1 MLRLPLQL
9 TLLSLSHSSLPRA
22 SPPPPPPR
30 TDADSRAPGN
40 KADYFYR
47 REFTFTLEGEVFVR
61 YLCFRDAEGFADAV
75 LKRLPERIE
84 IGPVYTDKPDRN
96 KTASKDSF
104 KPIERELIVRG
115 RRRPLSRALAR
126 TIARARPTRS
136 LARASSRARSLTCAL
151 ARARALR
158 RPPRAVRH

>member
-1 MLRLPLQL
+1 M
-9 TLLSLSHSSLPRA
+9 
-22 SPPPPPPR
+22 
-30 TDADSRAPGN
+30 
-40 KADYFYR
+40 
-47 REFTFTLEGEVFVR
+47 R

-115 RRRPLSRALAR
+115 RRRPRARVLLRAHAHTR
-126 TIARARPTRS
+126 SHAHARAPPPP
-136 LARASSRARSLTCAL
+136 ARH
-151 ARARALR
+151 
-158 RPPRAVRH
+158 PAVRH